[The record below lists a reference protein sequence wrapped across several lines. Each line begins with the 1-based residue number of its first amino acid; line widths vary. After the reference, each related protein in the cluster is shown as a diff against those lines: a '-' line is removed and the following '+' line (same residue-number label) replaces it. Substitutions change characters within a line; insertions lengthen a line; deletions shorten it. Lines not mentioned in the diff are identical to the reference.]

1 MRSLSKG
8 ESAKASVEASTGRT
22 GIAEVWLLDLSSFDS
37 VRAFA
42 KRADRELAR
51 IDAVIENAGIALDRW
66 TEAEGHETT
75 IMVNVLGTFLL
86 AILLLPTM
94 KEKGE
99 RAGRIPTFND
109 PDKWLARDRKVQGGQ
124 RRRHLCCFGHNGRE
138 DNERSVS
145 HSVSPS

>member
-1 MRSLSKG
+1 VRSLSKG

-42 KRADRELAR
+42 KRAERELER
-51 IDAVIENAGIALDRW
+51 IDAVNENAGIAIDRW

-75 IMVNVLGTFLL
+75 ITVNVLGTFLL
-86 AILLLPTM
+86 AMLLLPTM

-99 RAGRIPTFND
+99 RAGRIPTLTILTSGLHATAKFKEGKQEDIFAALDTMDERTMND
-109 PDKWLARDRKVQGGQ
+109 R
-124 RRRHLCCFGHNGRE
+124 
-138 DNERSVS
+138 
-145 HSVSPS
+145 